1 MFMGQ
6 ISWLCELSKKGDQI
20 LLGQRS
26 YAQDLL
32 SQHSGVVCK
41 SPHFPGALDE
51 EPEVDVKIDDVRA
64 AQGVVGELLWLSCRT
79 RPDLSFGVA

>member
-1 MFMGQ
+1 MA
-6 ISWLCELSKKGDQI
+6 LSCRRRVI
-20 LLGQRS
+20 RS
-26 YAQDLL
+26 CWVNALNYAQDLL

-41 SPHFPGALDE
+41 STPFPGSLDE